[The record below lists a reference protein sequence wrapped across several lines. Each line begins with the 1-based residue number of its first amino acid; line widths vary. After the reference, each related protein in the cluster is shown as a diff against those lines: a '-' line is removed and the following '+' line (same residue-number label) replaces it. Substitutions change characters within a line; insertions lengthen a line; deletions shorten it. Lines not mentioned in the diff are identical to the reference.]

1 MKHRVPVSQIMTKEV
16 VTLTTKNNLSDAES
30 LFREHGVRHLPV
42 VNGNQLVGILS
53 YSDLLKISFS
63 ELSDDEKRIDTAVF
77 DMYTIEQ
84 VMAKNPVS
92 VSPNKTIREVTELLA
107 EQSFHSVPVTE
118 NGELKGVVTT
128 TDLLKYFLEQY

>member
-92 VSPNKTIREVTELLA
+92 VSPDKTIREVTELLA

>member
-16 VTLTTKNNLSDAES
+16 VTLTTKNNLSDAGS

-63 ELSDDEKRIDTAVF
+63 ELSDDAKRIDTAVF

>member
-16 VTLTTKNNLSDAES
+16 VTLTTKNNLSDAEN
-30 LFREHGVRHLPV
+30 LFKEYGVRHLPV
-42 VNGNQLVGILS
+42 VNGNQLIGVLS

-63 ELSDDEKRIDTAVF
+63 ELSDDEKKIDTTVF
-77 DMYTIEQ
+77 NMYTIEQ
-84 VMAKNPVS
+84 VMTKNPVS
-92 VSPNKTIREVTELLA
+92 VSPDKTVREVTELLA
-107 EQSFHSVPVTE
+107 KQSFHSVPVTE

>member
-16 VTLTTKNNLSDAES
+16 VTLTTKNNLSDAEN
-30 LFREHGVRHLPV
+30 LFKEYGVRHLPV
-42 VNGNQLVGILS
+42 VNGNQLIRVLS

-63 ELSDDEKRIDTAVF
+63 ELSDDEKKIDTTVF
-77 DMYTIEQ
+77 NMYTIEQ
-84 VMAKNPVS
+84 VMTKNPVS
-92 VSPNKTIREVTELLA
+92 VSPNKTVREVTELLA
-107 EQSFHSVPVTE
+107 KQSFHSVPVME